1 MTEPL
6 RNPRKDL
13 TFKAIFC
20 QETEQSRKAL
30 KSFLTAAIEKEVS
43 DIQLRPNEFANLLKN
58 AKNPRLDLR
67 CTFNDG
73 EEANIE
79 LQCQKPLYN
88 FTNRIVY
95 YLSKLASSRLKK
107 GQLYSQ
113 MRKTYQISVLDF
125 TLFEKDSDIVH
136 NAKLFTYNEKGAKES
151 LSDLL
156 NVITIE
162 LPKLSKLLNRD
173 IQELKNIEKWG
184 IFLKYADNHSYQ
196 ELVESI
202 KKTEE
207 GIENAVQVMQEISM
221 EYWDMLDQISDEVH
235 ENDRYNDMMERINL
249 AKQEGLEEGISQGA
263 LQKALETARNMLTDG
278 ISLDSVSKYSGLP
291 LETLEQLAK
300 EIQQP

>member
-1 MTEPL
+1 M
-6 RNPRKDL
+6 
-13 TFKAIFC
+13 
-20 QETEQSRKAL
+20 
-30 KSFLTAAIEKEVS
+30 
-43 DIQLRPNEFANLLKN
+43 
-58 AKNPRLDLR
+58 
-67 CTFNDG
+67 
-73 EEANIE
+73 
-79 LQCQKPLYN
+79 
-88 FTNRIVY
+88 
-95 YLSKLASSRLKK
+95 
-107 GQLYSQ
+107 
-113 MRKTYQISVLDF
+113 
-125 TLFEKDSDIVH
+125 
-136 NAKLFTYNEKGAKES
+136 
-151 LSDLL
+151 
-156 NVITIE
+156 
-162 LPKLSKLLNRD
+162 NRD

-249 AKQEGLEEGISQGA
+249 AKQEGLEEGA